1 MRHQRDAEVVELVDA
16 LDSKSSEGNL
26 VRVRFPPSVPKL
38 KFEKTWAFFNFMT
51 MKKIAVID
59 LGTNGFRLQIAE
71 VPTTEA
77 SHKAPSGQ
85 FHIVYKENDELKL
98 ATDGIYHIGKVPFE
112 RGLAAMRHFANVLKE
127 KNVQNVKAFGTAVL
141 RMADNGQD
149 FIETVKH
156 QTGIEIDLI
165 TGEREAELIYKG
177 MKLGVP
183 LNVRPDVMIDVGG
196 GSVEFIICNTEGVLW
211 AKSFN
216 VGVAILKQNFHQNDP
231 IIETEINSIENF
243 LNENALELLEKIKEF
258 QPKTPIFSCGT
269 LDFIV
274 KILRGGY
281 SKPYLEIEQK
291 TFFDFFKKWVFLS
304 EKNLLE
310 IPEIPNDKVEMLAVS
325 LILMDWVM
333 KKMNAHRLIAS
344 ANSMKAGILYEM
356 SL

>member
-1 MRHQRDAEVVELVDA
+1 
-16 LDSKSSEGNL
+16 
-26 VRVRFPPSVPKL
+26 
-38 KFEKTWAFFNFMT
+38 

-71 VPTTEA
+71 VPNVQPISKSSTR
-77 SHKAPSGQ
+77 Q
-85 FHIVYKENDELKL
+85 FNIIYKENDELKL
-98 ATDGIYHIGKVPFE
+98 AADGIHHIGKVPFE
-112 RGLAAMRHFANVLKE
+112 RGLAAMRRFSTVVNE
-127 KNVQNVKAFGTAVL
+127 QGVQNVKAFGTAAL

-149 FIETVKH
+149 FINKVKKE
-156 QTGIEIDLI
+156 TGIEIDLI

-183 LNVRPDVMIDVGG
+183 LNAQADVMIDVGG

-231 IIETEINSIENF
+231 ILQDEITAIENF
-243 LNENALELLEKIKEF
+243 LNENALEFLEKIKEF
-258 QPKTPIFSCGT
+258 QPQTPIFSCGT
-269 LDFIV
+269 LDFMV

-281 SKPYLEIEQK
+281 LKQYLEIEEK
-291 TFFDFFKKWVFLS
+291 TFSEFYKNWVFLS
-304 EKNLLE
+304 EKALSE
-310 IPEIPNDKVEMLAVS
+310 MPEIPNDKVEMLAVS

-333 KKMNAHRLIAS
+333 KKMNAHSLIAS